1 MRVLIAGSS
10 GFIGT
15 ALVERLASEGHEV
28 LRLVR
33 RRTASPGEVT
43 WSPAAGIIDF
53 TVMDRVDA
61 VINLSGASLSHLP
74 WTKGYRGEIL
84 ESRVSATR
92 TLADAMRKARTPPAV
107 FLSGSAV
114 GFYGNRPGELL
125 SEVSPAGSGF
135 LPDVVDRWEKAAGL
149 APHETRTVNLRTGLV
164 IGQGGAMRPV
174 GLLTKLGVSARLG
187 TGGQHWPWVS
197 LDDEVS
203 AIVHLLD
210 SQVSGPVNIVGPTP
224 ATADRVLRAM
234 AQRMHRPYSL
244 AVPERLLELAL
255 GQAADDLLLASA
267 KVVPNRLLDDGFR
280 FAHENVESAIDA
292 MLSSPARA
300 R

>member
-1 MRVLIAGSS
+1 MLIAGAS

-15 ALVERLASEGHEV
+15 ALVERLAAEGHEV

-33 RRTASPGEVT
+33 RRTASPDEVT

-74 WTKGYRGEIL
+74 WTKSYRADIL

-114 GFYGNRPGELL
+114 GYYGNRPGELL
-125 SEVSPAGSGF
+125 TEASPAGTGF
-135 LPDVVDRWEKAAGL
+135 LVDVVDRWEKAARL

-164 IGQGGAMRPV
+164 IGRGGAMKPV
-174 GLLTKLGVSARLG
+174 GLMTKLGISARLG
-187 TGGQHWPWVS
+187 TGGQHWPWVA

-210 SQVSGPVNIVGPTP
+210 SPLAGPVDIVGPTP
-224 ATADRVLRAM
+224 ATADRVMGAM
-234 AQRMHRPYSL
+234 ATRMHRPYSL
-244 AVPERLLELAL
+244 AVPERVLGMAL
-255 GQAADDLLLASA
+255 GQAADDLLLASQ
-267 KVVPNRLLDDGFR
+267 KVVPQRLLDDGFA
-280 FAHENVESAIDA
+280 FAHETVESAIDA

>member
-1 MRVLIAGSS
+1 MRVLIAGAS

-15 ALVERLASEGHEV
+15 ALVERLTAEGHEV

-33 RRTASPGEVT
+33 RRTASPDEVT

-74 WTKGYRGEIL
+74 WTKSYRGEIL

-114 GFYGNRPGELL
+114 GYYGNRPGELL
-125 SEVSPAGSGF
+125 TEAAPAGNGF
-135 LPDVVDRWEKAAGL
+135 LADIVERWEKAAAL

-164 IGQGGAMRPV
+164 IGRGGAMKPV
-174 GLLTKLGVSARLG
+174 GLLTKLGISARLG
-187 TGGQHWPWVS
+187 TGGQHWPWVA

-210 SQVSGPVNIVGPTP
+210 SPLTGPVNIVGPTP
-224 ATADRVLRAM
+224 ATADRVMGAM
-234 AQRMHRPYSL
+234 AQQMHRPYSL
-244 AVPERLLELAL
+244 AVPERVLGAAL

-267 KVVPNRLLDDGFR
+267 KVVPHRLLDDDFV
-280 FAHENVESAIDA
+280 FAHETVESAIGA
-292 MLSSPARA
+292 MLSSPARV